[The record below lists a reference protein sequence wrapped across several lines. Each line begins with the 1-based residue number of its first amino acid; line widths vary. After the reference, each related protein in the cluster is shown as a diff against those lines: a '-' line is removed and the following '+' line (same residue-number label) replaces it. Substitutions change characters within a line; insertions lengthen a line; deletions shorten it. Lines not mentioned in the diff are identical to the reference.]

1 MHKKSH
7 WETVYTTKELSDV
20 SWFQPHA
27 VTSLKFINRLN
38 CEKSAAIIDVGSGAS
53 TLVDDLLLNGHT
65 NVSVLDL
72 SGAALETAKKRIGVN
87 AENVKW
93 IEADITD
100 VTLPKHQFDVWHDRA
115 VFHFLTTPEE
125 RGAYIKNV
133 LHAVKPNG
141 HIIIATFAEDGPEKC
156 SGLPIVRYSAES
168 LQGEF
173 GEHFVLKD
181 QLHETHK
188 TPFSTT
194 QKFVFCHFVIK
205 G

>member
-7 WETVYTTKELSDV
+7 WETVYTTKDSNAV

-38 CEKSAAIIDVGSGAS
+38 CEKSAAIIDVGGGAS
-53 TLVDDLLLNGHT
+53 TLVDDLLLNRHT
-65 NVSVLDL
+65 NLTVLDL
-72 SGAALETAKKRIGVN
+72 SGAALETAKKRIGENSASVN
-87 AENVKW
+87 W

-100 VTLPKHQFDVWHDRA
+100 IALPKQQFDVWHDRA

-125 RGAYIKNV
+125 RSAYIKNV
-133 LHAVKPNG
+133 LHAVKPLG

-168 LQGEF
+168 LHGEF
-173 GEHFVLKD
+173 GEHFELKA
-181 QLHETHK
+181 QRHETHK
-188 TPFSTT
+188 TPFDTT
-194 QKFVFCHFVIK
+194 QQFVFCHFVKK

>member
-7 WETVYTTKELSDV
+7 WETVYTTKASNAV

-27 VTSLKFINRLN
+27 VTSLKLLNRLN
-38 CEKSAAIIDVGSGAS
+38 CEKSAAIIDVGGGAS

-72 SGAALETAKKRIGVN
+72 SGAALETSKKRIGEN
-87 AENVKW
+87 SANVKW
-93 IEADITD
+93 IEADITE
-100 VTLPKHQFDVWHDRA
+100 VTLPKQQFDVWHDRA

-125 RGAYIKNV
+125 RSAYMKNV
-133 LHAVKPNG
+133 MHAVRPHG

-168 LQGEF
+168 LHGEF
-173 GEHFVLKD
+173 GEHFELKE
-181 QLHETHK
+181 QLLETHK
-188 TPFSTT
+188 TPLGTT
-194 QKFVFCHFVIK
+194 QQFVFCHFVKK